1 MGGGLDAG
9 AWCAGG
15 VGVAALNVPF
25 SIFIGLNGKIIG
37 GSRKGSFGEEAFEPV
52 VWFGGA
58 TFGGQGNCFR
68 GRCGNFEVVAERGGE
83 HFGQF
88 WAINEPM
95 NRKKM

>member
-1 MGGGLDAG
+1 MGGGGDAG

-52 VWFGGA
+52 VWFGVRLLGVKAIVFAGGVEILRWWRSVAVSILFQFGA
-58 TFGGQGNCFR
+58 TLLDIYQ
-68 GRCGNFEVVAERGGE
+68 
-83 HFGQF
+83 
-88 WAINEPM
+88 
-95 NRKKM
+95 K

>member
-1 MGGGLDAG
+1 MGGGGDAG

-52 VWFGGA
+52 VWFGVRLLGVKAIVFAGGVDILGWWRSVAVSILFQFGA
-58 TFGGQGNCFR
+58 TLLDIYQ
-68 GRCGNFEVVAERGGE
+68 
-83 HFGQF
+83 
-88 WAINEPM
+88 
-95 NRKKM
+95 K